1 MDFDGSLMDFGELSE
16 MYLFARNGGKHD
28 HNAFFFF
35 FRSTLLNVVVIFF
48 VISPTIPS
56 GKLT

>member
-28 HNAFFFF
+28 HNAF
-35 FRSTLLNVVVIFF
+35 LNH
-48 VISPTIPS
+48 
-56 GKLT
+56 